1 MNILIAYNN
10 DTQLAQWVNKNYD
23 PEDEYAFLDIEHKED
38 ALGCYYDRVVLLG
51 IVVYD
56 KDSKDL
62 VEFLLSRQRDDS
74 TKKKML
80 RRLVYHFSLQ
90 KNSLCRGIA
99 VYASY
104 QKVG

>member
-62 VEFLLSRQRDDS
+62 VEFLLSRQRDGLNQKEDV
-74 TKKKML
+74 TKASM
-80 RRLVYHFSLQ
+80 SLKFTEKFIMQ
-90 KNSLCRGIA
+90 GNRCLC
-99 VYASY
+99 
-104 QKVG
+104 

>member
-62 VEFLLSRQRDDS
+62 VEFLLSRQRDGLNQKEDV
-74 TKKKML
+74 TKASI
-80 RRLVYHFSLQ
+80 SLQ
-90 KNSLCRGIA
+90 FTEKFIMQGNSCLC
-99 VYASY
+99 
-104 QKVG
+104 